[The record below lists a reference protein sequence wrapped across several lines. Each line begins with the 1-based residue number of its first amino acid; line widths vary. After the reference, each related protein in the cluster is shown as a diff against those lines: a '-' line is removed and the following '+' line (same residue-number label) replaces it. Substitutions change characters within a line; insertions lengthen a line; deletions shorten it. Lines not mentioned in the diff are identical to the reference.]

1 MLTGIALI
9 LIACFVTMP
18 KAIMVTLCVFGALKI
33 LGHFLN
39 VFFKLGKK

>member
-9 LIACFVTMP
+9 LIACYVAMP

-33 LGHFLN
+33 LFSGCGAFI
-39 VFFKLGKK
+39 KTK